1 MPAPRPVLIDLHERG
16 LDPRHHHT
24 QLDNGRLASPVKH
37 EVVDQPRSA
46 LVALP
51 VNQPSDDDNSEEII
65 DASPQQVATSNTPE
79 IVVVASSKK
88 NKKVKTDKL
97 AE

>member
-24 QLDNGRLASPVKH
+24 QLDNGRLAFPVKH
-37 EVVDQPRSA
+37 EAVVQPHSA

-51 VNQPSDDDNSEEII
+51 VNEQADDSAESTDVDVQP
-65 DASPQQVATSNTPE
+65 VTSSVSPE

-88 NKKVKTDKL
+88 NKKVKTDKPV
-97 AE
+97 E